1 MAWRDELGEITQH
14 GYDASVLRR
23 ITFLGAT
30 GTVTGSRFLVN
41 HGSGTTLVD
50 CGLFQGPRSMRD
62 RNWEPFPVDP
72 AGIDRVVLTH
82 AHIDHTGFLPRLVK
96 DGYRGPV
103 WATPATCDLLKLLL
117 PDGGHLQEEEARWH
131 NRHRTTHHQP
141 ALPLFTEE
149 DARQSLK
156 LLKPKPYDDVLD
168 LGEGIGVRFLRAG
181 HILGSAMIEFRLPLD
196 GPQSTILFTGDLG
209 RQGRPILKD
218 PALVKHAGTLILEST
233 YGGRHH
239 EQVDPAQT
247 LKEIINRTARL
258 GGVVLI
264 PAFAIGR
271 TQLVLY
277 LINELQRADLIPRL
291 PIFVDSP
298 MASSAVP
305 MHRDH
310 IEEHDLDMRALT
322 AEEGCPIT
330 PPNLRMTRSVEESK
344 DLNNLTM
351 PAIIISASG
360 MATGGRVVHH
370 LRNRLDDSRNA
381 VVFVGYQ
388 AQGTRGRMIQDGA
401 REVSI
406 YGHKVTV
413 RAAIHTVTGLS
424 AHADEEE
431 TLAWLEN
438 FDYAPRRTYLVHGEP
453 EASQALAEAIRA
465 RLGWEVSIPEYGD
478 AVDV

>member
-1 MAWRDELGEITQH
+1 MLT
-14 GYDASVLRR
+14 R

-30 GTVTGSRFLVN
+30 GTVTGSRFLVH
-41 HGSGTTLVD
+41 HGKGTTLVD
-50 CGLFQGPRSMRD
+50 CGLFQGPRKIRD

-72 AGIDRVVLTH
+72 SRIDRVILTH

-131 NRHRTTHHQP
+131 NRHRTTKHDP
-141 ALPLFTEE
+141 ALPLFTED
-149 DARQSLK
+149 DARQSLE
-156 LLKPKPYDDVLD
+156 LLQPIPYDDVRD
-168 LGEGIGVRFLRAG
+168 LGEGVGVRFLRAG
-181 HILGSAMIEFRLPLD
+181 HILGSAMVEFRLPRD

-209 RQGRPILKD
+209 RPGRPILKD
-218 PALVKHAGTLILEST
+218 PAPVKHAGTLIMEST
-233 YGGRHH
+233 YGGRRH
-239 EQVDPAQT
+239 EQVDPEKT
-247 LKEIINRTARL
+247 LEEIINRTAKL

-277 LINELQRADLIPRL
+277 IINELQRADRIPTL

-298 MASSAVP
+298 RASSAVP
-305 MHRDH
+305 MHCDH

-322 AEEGCPIT
+322 ADEGCPIT

-406 YGHKVTV
+406 YGRKIKV
-413 RAAIHTVTGLS
+413 RAGIFTVTGLS
-424 AHADEEE
+424 AHADEDEMM
-431 TLAWLEN
+431 AWLEN
-438 FDYAPRRTYLVHGEP
+438 FDYAPSQTYLVHGEP
-453 EASQALAEAIRA
+453 QTSQALAEAIRS
-465 RLGWEVSIPEYGD
+465 RLGWEVSIPEFGD
-478 AVDV
+478 TVEV